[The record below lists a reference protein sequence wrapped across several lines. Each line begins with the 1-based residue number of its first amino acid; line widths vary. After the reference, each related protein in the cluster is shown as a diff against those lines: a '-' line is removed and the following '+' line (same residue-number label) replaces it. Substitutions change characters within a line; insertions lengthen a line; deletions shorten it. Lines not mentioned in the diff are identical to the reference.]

1 MKNAILFFVCLS
13 FFSCSFD
20 NSNPSVL
27 PSYTGAV
34 NEVVLV
40 IDENLWSGDAGIILK
55 DILQAPIEGISWNE
69 ASLDVVQIP
78 SQAMSRL
85 FETHRN
91 LILVEKGISSK
102 FVSGSNLYSEGQ
114 YFAKITYKTQSDL
127 LGILKEYSPIVLH
140 QIQQKEKARIRSKM
154 YFSSSFQTL
163 FDKYGYQLSLPK
175 DYKLVSDTTSFS
187 WLEYSPKD
195 KELISGLF
203 LYQLPIKYWP
213 NANFLL
219 GARDSVLQQNVKGE
233 QEGSFMAL
241 EPLYSAHKSYQ
252 DDGLNVRSLWKMEN
266 AFMGGPSITNFV
278 VDSVKNVVFVTDAFL
293 FNPGKNK
300 RNDLQILEIILESS
314 KKKHSN

>member
-1 MKNAILFFVCLS
+1 MKNATLFFICLT

-20 NSNPSVL
+20 ESSSVL

-40 IDENLWSGDAGIILK
+40 IDEQLWAGEAGFLLK
-55 DILQAPIEGISWNE
+55 ESFQAPIEGISWNE
-69 ASLDVVQIP
+69 SSLDVVQIP

-91 LILVEKGISSK
+91 LVLVEKGSFSK

-114 YFAKITYKTQSDL
+114 YFAKITYKSESDL
-127 LGILKEYSPIVLH
+127 IGILKEYSPVILH
-140 QIQQKEKARIRSKM
+140 QIQQKEKMRLREKM
-154 YFSSSFQTL
+154 YFSSNFKSL
-163 FDKYGYQLSLPK
+163 FDRYGYQLSIPK
-175 DYKLVSDTTSFS
+175 EYNLAADSSGFS
-187 WLEYSPKD
+187 WFEYSPKD

-203 LYQLPIKYWP
+203 LYQLSIKYWP
-213 NANFLL
+213 NSNLL
-219 GARDSVLQQNVKGE
+219 LEARDSVLRQNVKGE

-241 EPLYSAHKSYQ
+241 EPLYPTHKSYQ
-252 DDGLNVRSLWKMEN
+252 DKGLEVRGLWKMEN

-278 VDSVKNVVFVTDAFL
+278 VDSLQNVVFVTDAFL

-314 KKKHSN
+314 KKKNSN

>member
-1 MKNAILFFVCLS
+1 MKYAIILFIGLT

-20 NSNPSVL
+20 NSSSIL

-40 IDENLWSGDAGIILK
+40 IDESLWSSEAGAILK
-55 DILQAPIEGISWNE
+55 TNLQTPLEGISWNE
-69 ASLDVVQIP
+69 SPLDVVQIP

-91 LILVEKGISSK
+91 LILVEKGSSSK
-102 FVSGSNLYSEGQ
+102 FVSGSNLFSEGQ
-114 YFAKITYKTQSDL
+114 YFAKVTYKSESDL
-127 LGILKEYSPIVLH
+127 LGILQEYSPVVLH
-140 QIQQKEKARIRSKM
+140 QIQQKEKMRIRSKM
-154 YFSSSFQTL
+154 YFSSSFQSV
-163 FDKYGYQLSLPK
+163 FDKYGYQLSIPK
-175 DYKLVSDTTSFS
+175 DYNLASDTSGFS
-187 WLEYSPKD
+187 WFEYSPKD

-213 NANFLL
+213 NARLL
-219 GARDSVLQQNVKGE
+219 LEARDSVLLQNVKGE
-233 QEGSFMAL
+233 QEGSFMAQ
-241 EPLYSAHKSYQ
+241 EPLYSPHKSYR
-252 DDGLNVRSLWKMEN
+252 DNGLQVRSLWKMEN

-278 VDSVKNVVFVTDAFL
+278 VDSLQNVVFVTDAFL

-314 KKKHSN
+314 KKKSSN